1 MAEKRELSQK
11 ELLARKKKI
20 AALKK
25 RKEAEELKKKQE
37 LGQDLITDE
46 ERINISKELKA
57 NAIATFAQFQFY
69 KDGYKKSLGI
79 LTFTLLTL
87 LVSFSALIYSV
98 FIYQA
103 PPSFIPVDG
112 SKKIMIDYNLK
123 EAVYSDKEIVDYAS
137 EVYRKVSAYNYVT
150 LRNGSYFS
158 DIYEYFTSNSFNSYK
173 EAFLGST
180 ESTYVQKNSFIVS
193 STQLNGARVN
203 QQESKELSAQ
213 VGRKM
218 WVVDLNLVK
227 FYQNDQNYIARQ
239 YKTKVKIMRVPNTS
253 NEKGIAIQSIVDKLI
268 KEGK

>member
-1 MAEKRELSQK
+1 MAEKKELSKK
-11 ELLARKKKI
+11 ELLALKKKR

-25 RKEAEELKKKQE
+25 KKELEEQKKKS
-37 LGQDLITDE
+37 LGKNLITDE
-46 ERINISKELKA
+46 ERIQISKDLKA
-57 NAIATFAQFQFY
+57 NAIATFAQFNFY

-79 LTFTLLTL
+79 LTFTSLTL
-87 LVSFSALIYSV
+87 LVSFFALIYSV

-112 SKKIMIDYNLK
+112 SKKIMINYDLK
-123 EAVYSDKEIVDYAS
+123 EAVYSDKEIIDYAS

-150 LRNGSYFS
+150 LRNGAYFS
-158 DIYEYFTSNSFNSYK
+158 DIYGYFTSGSFKNYK
-173 EAFLGST
+173 EAFLAST

-193 STQLNGARVN
+193 STQLNGARIN
-203 QQESKELSAQ
+203 KKESDELSQ
-213 VGRKM
+213 KVGKKL

-227 FYQNDQNYIARQ
+227 FYQNDKNYIARQ

-253 NEKGIAIQSIVDKLI
+253 NEKGIAVQSIVDKLV